1 MGGNKRERVEKN
13 MTSRSLIYGHRGIPV
28 KFPENSLAGFAY
40 AVSQHVDGL
49 EFDVHL
55 TRDQVPVI
63 MHDEK
68 IDRTTDGTGAIADYT
83 FKALRQFHLAN
94 GEPVPS
100 LAEFL
105 DLVSGEKVHLNLEFK
120 TDHHYYPGI
129 ERIVLRMIKNTE
141 LVYPVVFSSFNI
153 HSLERGYALDPSQK
167 YAFLTS
173 ARIGDPEN
181 FCKTEHL
188 EGLHLEH
195 YQPVHHVAERVWTV
209 DDPDQMRQLF
219 DKTVTA
225 VITNDFEL
233 AQDVRAAI

>member
-1 MGGNKRERVEKN
+1 
-13 MTSRSLIYGHRGIPV
+13 MTSKSLIYGHRGVPV

-40 AVSQHVDGL
+40 AISQHIDGL

-55 TRDQVPVI
+55 TKDGVPVI
-63 MHDEK
+63 MHDETV
-68 IDRTTDGTGAIADYT
+68 DRTTNSHGKIVDYT
-83 FKALRQFHLAN
+83 FQELRQCTLSN

-105 DLVSGEKVHLNLEFK
+105 DLVSGENVHLNLEFK
-120 TDHHYYPGI
+120 TDRQYYPGI
-129 ERIVLRMIKNTE
+129 EHKVLRMVQQTD
-141 LVYPVVFSSFNI
+141 LVYPVVFSSFNLQ
-153 HSLERGYALDPSQK
+153 SLKRSYAIDPTQK

-173 ARIGDPEN
+173 AKIGAPEA
-181 FCKTEHL
+181 FAKSEHL

-209 DDPDQMRQLF
+209 DDPSEMRQLF
-219 DKTVTA
+219 DRAVSA

-233 AQDVRAAI
+233 AQDVRAAVWDLW

>member
-1 MGGNKRERVEKN
+1 
-13 MTSRSLIYGHRGIPV
+13 MTSKSLIYGHRGVPV

-40 AVSQHVDGL
+40 AISQHIDGL

-55 TRDQVPVI
+55 TKDGVPVI
-63 MHDEK
+63 MHDETV
-68 IDRTTDGTGAIADYT
+68 DRTTSGSGKIVDHT
-83 FKALRQFHLAN
+83 FAELRQCKLSN

-105 DLVSGEKVHLNLEFK
+105 ALVSGENVHLNLEFK
-120 TDHHYYPGI
+120 TDRQYYPGI
-129 ERIVLRMIKNTE
+129 EHTVLRMVHQTD
-141 LVYPVVFSSFNI
+141 LVYPVVFSSFNL
-153 HSLERGYALDPSQK
+153 HSLQRGYALDPEQK

-173 ARIGDPEN
+173 AKIGDPEG
-181 FCKTEHL
+181 FAKTEHL

-195 YQPVHHVAERVWTV
+195 YQPVHHVSERVWTV
-209 DDPDQMRQLF
+209 DDPGEMRELF
-219 DKTVTA
+219 DHAVSA